1 MGNCHVGT
9 NTQSSSSV
17 VRKAAYTTLVEAS
30 HSHVMRS
37 WLQGSTDVSD
47 VKNVKNYLMGL
58 NGLAFLEKLV
68 EYADTEAEEDCVSMA
83 LQLLRSSLVS
93 LKAESVTLHLIEK
106 AFAIQ
111 KCSAILARSESPE
124 VLEAV
129 GNLLTLLCVCFDG
142 RNIVIMIDTIS
153 VILQKLRAMLDL
165 DRKVGQGTT
174 EGAIFALMAS
184 LMTVTV
190 DDVCKQQ
197 VCSAD
202 GVEIIIDALESRCEI
217 DRTSKVILNT
227 LQCIS
232 NMSEH
237 PEARKL
243 MRKRTVHQTIES
255 IRTQALDE
263 GKDVLASAAERTMT
277 YVRFVHLP
285 RVT

>member
-1 MGNCHVGT
+1 MRAPSPPAVRPA
-9 NTQSSSSV
+9 QSQSSV
-17 VRKAAYTTLVEAS
+17 VRKAAYMTLVEAS

-37 WLQGSTDVSD
+37 WLQESADPDAMKSI
-47 VKNVKNYLMGL
+47 KNYLMGL
-58 NGLAFLEKLV
+58 NGIAFLEKLV
-68 EYADTEAEEDCVSMA
+68 GYADTERDDDCATMA

-106 AFAIQ
+106 ASAIQ
-111 KCSAILARSESPE
+111 KCSGILARSESPE

-142 RNIVIMIDTIS
+142 RNIVIMIETIP
-153 VILQKLRAMLDL
+153 VILGKLRAMLEL
-165 DRKVGQGTT
+165 GH
-174 EGAIFALMAS
+174 EGAVFALMAA

-190 DDVCKQQ
+190 DDVCKQE
-197 VCSAD
+197 VCAAG
-202 GVEIIIDALESRCEI
+202 GVDVIIDALESSSEV

-237 PEARKL
+237 PEARKG
-243 MRKRTVHQTIES
+243 MFARAVHETIER
-255 IRTQALDE
+255 IRIRALDE
-263 GKDVLASAAERTMT
+263 GKDVLATTAERTMT

-285 RVT
+285 RLT